1 MFALKARTA
10 SRAETALPVSRLGAG
25 LSVRGN
31 LETEGE
37 LHIFGRVIGR
47 IDAGILFVAPC
58 GLVEGDVV
66 AREVRVAGRLMGR
79 IFALTVDV
87 GDGANVQGRIFHH
100 TVTVS
105 RHARFEGRMPWRPP
119 SFFENLDQ
127 LPETQ
132 P

>member
-1 MFALKARTA
+1 MFALKAKA
-10 SRAETALPVSRLGAG
+10 APVEVPVSRLSPGIT
-25 LSVRGN
+25 VRGN
-31 LETEGE
+31 LQSIGE

-47 IDAGILFVAPC
+47 IDADILFLAP
-58 GLVEGDVV
+58 GGVVEGDIV
-66 AREVRVAGRLMGR
+66 AREVRVAGRLVGR

-87 GDGANVQGRIFHH
+87 GDGANVEGRIFHH

-119 SFFENLDQ
+119 SFFASLDQ

-132 P
+132 K

>member
-1 MFALKARTA
+1 MFALKAKPA
-10 SRAETALPVSRLGAG
+10 SRADAAAPVSRLSPG
-25 LSVRGN
+25 LLVRGRV
-31 LETEGE
+31 ETEGE

-47 IDAGILFVAPC
+47 IDAGILFLAPG
-58 GLVEGDVV
+58 GLIEGDVV
-66 AREVRVAGRLMGR
+66 AREVRVAGRLIGR
-79 IFALTVDV
+79 IFAPTVDV

-119 SFFENLDQ
+119 SFFENLGQ

>member
-1 MFALKARTA
+1 MFALKAKA
-10 SRAETALPVSRLGAG
+10 APAVAPVSRLSPG
-25 LSVRGN
+25 LTVRGR
-31 LETEGE
+31 LETQGE

-47 IDAGILFVAPC
+47 VDAGILFLAP
-58 GLVEGDVV
+58 GALIEGDVV
-66 AREVRVAGRLMGR
+66 AREVRVAGRLAGR
-79 IFALTVDV
+79 IFALNVDV

-100 TVTVS
+100 SVTVS

-119 SFFENLDQ
+119 SFFDSLDQ